1 MKIESIIESLTDLV
15 PDLLKTADIKGEDEA
30 KKALISLLQK
40 HPLVSNYDKCVEL
53 VRNMPDEVTTEAE
66 KMMDSTGGWQ
76 TPMAHGEKFSNILHR
91 MACCCLLSIVHKILE
106 ITLEIEDSKDS
117 NDQQGGFHW
126 RN

>member
-40 HPLVSNYDKCVEL
+40 HPLVSSYDKCVEL

-66 KMMDSTGGWQ
+66 KMMDSTGGWS
-76 TPMAHGEKFSNILHR
+76 TTMRHGEKFSNILHR

-106 ITLEIEDSKDS
+106 ITLEIEGGDKDD
-117 NDQQGGFHW
+117 NQKGGFHW